1 MLGKGVKVAKK
12 IVDAFAD
19 AAAWQ
24 RRAAEEEVRRIE
36 AQRQREMEE
45 NERRMRE
52 QRIREE
58 AERRAAALAEEKAF
72 YEDIVGRGKAVVNH
86 RLARDFIDGLAK
98 RWQAEG
104 GLTKGRQEWLDKANA
119 ILEKR
124 DPYNVNA

>member
-1 MLGKGVKVAKK
+1 MSPLPP
-12 IVDAFAD
+12 IPLDILISY
-19 AAAWQ
+19 
-24 RRAAEEEVRRIE
+24 IE
-36 AQRQREMEE
+36 TLAVFTA
-45 NERRMRE
+45 
-52 QRIREE
+52 IS
-58 AERRAAALAEEKAF
+58 AALTALAAEKAF
-72 YEDIVGRGKAVVNH
+72 YEDIVERGKAVVNH